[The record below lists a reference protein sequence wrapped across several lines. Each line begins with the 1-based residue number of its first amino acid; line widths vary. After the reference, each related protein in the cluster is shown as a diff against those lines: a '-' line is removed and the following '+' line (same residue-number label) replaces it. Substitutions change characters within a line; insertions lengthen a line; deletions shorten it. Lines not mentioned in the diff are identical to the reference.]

1 MIQEQIMKNYKIRLY
16 GKGVRGEHI
25 LPFNIEPTQEQI
37 ENAVTILIEK
47 GLMKLKLESG
57 FHRKDCWTL
66 TYEEVKEDRDKQ
78 LVLGTWV

>member
-1 MIQEQIMKNYKIRLY
+1 MKNYKIRLF

-25 LPFNIEPTQEQI
+25 IPFNIEPTQEQI

-66 TYEEVKEDRDKQ
+66 TYEEVREETEKQ
-78 LVLGTWV
+78 LVLGTLV

>member
-1 MIQEQIMKNYKIRLY
+1 MKNYKLRLF
-16 GKGVRGEHI
+16 GAGIRGEHI

-57 FHRKDCWTL
+57 FHRKDHWTL
-66 TYEEVKEDRDKQ
+66 TYEEVKEDKDKQ
-78 LVLGTWV
+78 LVLGTLI

>member
-1 MIQEQIMKNYKIRLY
+1 MKNYKIRLF

-25 LPFNIEPTQEQI
+25 IPFNIGPTQEQI

-66 TYEEVKEDRDKQ
+66 TYEELKEEKEKQ
-78 LVLGTWV
+78 LVLGTFI

>member
-1 MIQEQIMKNYKIRLY
+1 MKNYKIRLY

>member
-1 MIQEQIMKNYKIRLY
+1 MKNYKIRLF

-25 LPFNIEPTQEQI
+25 IPFNIEPTQEQI

-66 TYEEVKEDRDKQ
+66 TYEEVKEETEKQ
-78 LVLGTWV
+78 LVLGTLI

>member
-1 MIQEQIMKNYKIRLY
+1 MKNYKIRLF

-25 LPFNIEPTQEQI
+25 IPFNIEPTQEQI
-37 ENAVTILIEK
+37 ENAVIILIEK

-66 TYEEVKEDRDKQ
+66 TYEEVREEKEKQ
-78 LVLGTWV
+78 LVLGTFI

>member
-1 MIQEQIMKNYKIRLY
+1 MKNYKIRLY

-66 TYEEVKEDRDKQ
+66 TYEELIEEKEKQ
-78 LVLGTWV
+78 LVLGTFI